1 MDRWILL
8 PLAGAVLIV
17 CVWGF
22 ALFLPDAGGGVEE
35 SGLRT
40 FSSDS
45 EVVDFLKEHASDL
58 PDRFVDGV
66 VLDTDMEEAKTLASS
81 PTLVPTAGAADYS
94 STNVQVV
101 GVDEADI
108 VKNDGEYL
116 YILREG
122 EFVVVRA
129 VPPGE
134 AAVVGRA
141 AVEGRP
147 QALFLEDDR
156 LVVFTEETEE
166 DLVTVEGSAAPVP
179 VYRTVTA
186 AEIWSVKDR
195 ENPVLLDTVT
205 ITGGFEGARLIA
217 GEVWL
222 MTEERSGSPVY
233 PLPAVDG
240 VRPQIYTP
248 PVTQQ
253 YYTFHTLTSFPVA
266 GGHEA
271 SAVSFLLGEGGAMY
285 VSEKNLYIAYY
296 DRRAG
301 RSVIHRFS
309 LAPGGAS
316 YAATG
321 MINGTVKDQ
330 FSMDEAGE
338 TLRVA
343 TTSFQTNSTS
353 GVYLLDR
360 DMEVLGSLEGIA
372 PGERIYAARF
382 IDDRLYLVTFRQVD
396 PLFVIDLS
404 GTKPAVLGALKIP
417 GYSEYLHPCGDHC
430 LIGVGRETTVNEWG
444 GTVTG
449 GLKVALFDVGNVSAP
464 TVVDT
469 AVIGGR
475 MSGSPAL
482 EDHKAFF
489 FDERRGVLVLPVF
502 DYGQNYPVSSSPW
515 NGAYIFAVS
524 EEEGIDHIG
533 TIAHESSLD
542 GRVER
547 TVRFGETLATISEQ
561 SVVLTSL
568 PDCSRLGAVALGE
581 STLPPPVVTTAPP
594 LPAETSYI
602 WKTSQ

>member
-1 MDRWILL
+1 MKD
-8 PLAGAVLIV
+8 
-17 CVWGF
+17 
-22 ALFLPDAGGGVEE
+22 
-35 SGLRT
+35 
-40 FSSDS
+40 SS
-45 EVVDFLKEHASDL
+45 EIA
-58 PDRFVDGV
+58 
-66 VLDTDMEEAKTLASS
+66 
-81 PTLVPTAGAADYS
+81 PTLVPTAGASDYS
-94 STNVQVV
+94 STNVQVA

-141 AVEGRP
+141 EVEGRP
-147 QALFLEDDR
+147 QALFLDGDR
-156 LVVFTEETEE
+156 LVVFTVETEE
-166 DLVTVEGSAAPVP
+166 DLVAVEGSVAPVP
-179 VYRTVTA
+179 VYRTVTS

-195 ENPVLLDTVT
+195 ENPVLVDTVT
-205 ITGGFEGARLIA
+205 ITGAFEGARLIA

-222 MTEERSGSPVY
+222 MTEERSSSPVY
-233 PLPAVDG
+233 PLPEADG
-240 VRPQIYTP
+240 VRPLIYTP
-248 PVTQQ
+248 PVPQQ
-253 YYTFHTLTSFPVA
+253 YYTFHTLASFPVA
-266 GGHEA
+266 GGREA
-271 SAVSFLLGEGGAMY
+271 SAVSFLLGEGGTMY

-296 DRRAG
+296 DYTGG

-309 LAPGGAS
+309 LAPGGAA

-321 MINGTVKDQ
+321 MVNGTVKNQ
-330 FSMDEAGE
+330 FSMDEAGDV
-338 TLRVA
+338 LRVA
-343 TTSFQTNSTS
+343 TTSFQENSTS
-353 GVYLLDR
+353 GVYLLDDR
-360 DMEVLGSLEGIA
+360 MEVLGALEGIA

-382 IDDRLYLVTFRQVD
+382 IGDRLYLVTFRQVD

-444 GTVTG
+444 GTATG

-469 AVIGGR
+469 AVIGSGTT
-475 MSGSPAL
+475 GSPAL
-482 EDHKAFF
+482 DDHRAFF

-502 DYGQNYPVSSSPW
+502 DYGRGYPVSSSPW
-515 NGAYIFAVS
+515 NGAYVFAVS

-533 TIAHESSLD
+533 TISHESSWD

-547 TVRFGETLATISEQ
+547 TVRFGETLATVSEL

-568 PDCSRLGAVALGE
+568 PDCSRAGAVVLGE
-581 STLPPPVVTTAPP
+581 STLLPPPVVTAVPP
-594 LPAETSYI
+594 LPA
-602 WKTSQ
+602 

>member
-8 PLAGAVLIV
+8 PLAGAILIV
-17 CVWGF
+17 CVWGLS
-22 ALFLPDAGGGVEE
+22 LFIPEAGGGVEE
-35 SGLRT
+35 SGLRA

-45 EVVDFLKEHASDL
+45 EVVDFLKEHASEM
-58 PDRFVDGV
+58 PGV
-66 VLDTDMEEAKTLASS
+66 YWGDVALDTATGGMKDSS
-81 PTLVPTAGAADYS
+81 EIAPTLVPTAGASDYS
-94 STNVQVV
+94 STNVQVA

-141 AVEGRP
+141 EVEGRP
-147 QALFLEDDR
+147 QALFLNGDR
-156 LVVFTEETEE
+156 LVVFTVETEE
-166 DLVTVEGSAAPVP
+166 DLVAVEGSVAPVP
-179 VYRTVTA
+179 VYRTVTS

-195 ENPVLLDTVT
+195 ENPVLIDTVT
-205 ITGGFEGARLIA
+205 VTGAFEGARLIA

-222 MTEERSGSPVY
+222 MTEERSSSPVY
-233 PLPAVDG
+233 PLPEADG
-240 VRPQIYTP
+240 VRPPIYTP
-248 PVTQQ
+248 PVPQQ
-253 YYTFHTLTSFPVA
+253 YYTFHTLASFPVA
-266 GGHEA
+266 GGREA
-271 SAVSFLLGEGGAMY
+271 SAVSFLLGEGGTMY

-296 DRRAG
+296 DYTGG

-309 LAPGGAS
+309 LAPGGAA

-321 MINGTVKDQ
+321 MVNGTVKNQ
-330 FSMDEAGE
+330 FSMDEAGDV
-338 TLRVA
+338 LRVA
-343 TTSFQTNSTS
+343 TTSFLENSTS
-353 GVYLLDR
+353 GVYLLDDR
-360 DMEVLGSLEGIA
+360 MEVLGALEGIA

-382 IDDRLYLVTFRQVD
+382 IGDRLYLVTFRQVD

-444 GTVTG
+444 GTATG

-469 AVIGGR
+469 AVIGSGTT
-475 MSGSPAL
+475 GSPAL
-482 EDHKAFF
+482 DDHRAFF

-502 DYGQNYPVSSSPW
+502 DYGRGYPVSSSPW
-515 NGAYIFAVS
+515 NGAYVFAVS

-533 TIAHESSLD
+533 TISHESSWD

-547 TVRFGETLATISEQ
+547 TVRFGETLATVSEL

-568 PDCSRLGAVALGE
+568 PDCSRAGAVVLGE
-581 STLPPPVVTTAPP
+581 STLLPPPVVTAVPP
-594 LPAETSYI
+594 LPA
-602 WKTSQ
+602 